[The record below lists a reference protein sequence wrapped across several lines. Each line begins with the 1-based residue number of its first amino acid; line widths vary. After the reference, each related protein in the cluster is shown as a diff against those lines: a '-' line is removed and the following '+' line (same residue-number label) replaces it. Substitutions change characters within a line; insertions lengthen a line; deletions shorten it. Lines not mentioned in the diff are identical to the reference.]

1 MHSDTSPLALGY
13 ATPAMLGRA
22 FGTLAAARPVYDD
35 TFLQVPMILRRAD
48 VLAALRSPE
57 IYSNRCFSVGP
68 LVASPIALDG
78 AQHARIRRVYNRFFA
93 PAAVARYEAE
103 VVEPVARALIED
115 LAGEPSVELIAGF
128 ATRLPIAVMSRLLEL
143 PADAMERTQRWTQAL
158 ISWIVAP
165 FRPEVVEAGQ
175 QAEQSL
181 RGFVRP
187 RIEAELEH
195 PGASLLGEIV
205 RGVQAEG
212 DGTVA
217 ECENTAM
224 SLVVAAYETTTAM
237 LASVLGALLLHPDL
251 LAQARADR
259 QRLAP
264 TLEEAM
270 RWGNVVPFLLRALT
284 RDVTLDGVTLAAGSV
299 VALCT
304 TSVNYDAELHPDPE
318 RLDITRKQSHVTFG
332 SGPHYCVGAPLA
344 RIEARVGLAL
354 LLDRFPELRLDPTRP
369 PEFRFGARGIT
380 MFVPDALHVLRG

>member
-1 MHSDTSPLALGY
+1 
-13 ATPAMLGRA
+13 
-22 FGTLAAARPVYDD
+22 
-35 TFLQVPMILRRAD
+35 MILRRAD

-212 DGTVA
+212 DGI
-217 ECENTAM
+217 
-224 SLVVAAYETTTAM
+224 AAYETTTAM